1 MVAFPINWSLL
12 LVSLCQTSTSRGTL
26 QDAQIH
32 TIIQTCLEP
41 LPKTRLQ
48 KNIETVIFRPLLD
61 KNENEDCYL
70 QYSNEITLLCSV
82 IICILKM
89 IDN

>member
-32 TIIQTCLEP
+32 TLIQTCLEP

-48 KNIETVIFRPLLD
+48 KIFKQSYSAPFWIKMKMKTAIYNIVMKLHYFVVLL
-61 KNENEDCYL
+61 YAF
-70 QYSNEITLLCSV
+70 
-82 IICILKM
+82 
-89 IDN
+89 